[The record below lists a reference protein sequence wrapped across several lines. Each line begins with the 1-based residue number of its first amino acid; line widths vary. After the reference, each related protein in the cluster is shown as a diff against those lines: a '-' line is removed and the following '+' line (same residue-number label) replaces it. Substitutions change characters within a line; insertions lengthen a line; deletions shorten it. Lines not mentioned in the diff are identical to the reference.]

1 MGSAVAID
9 DLGRTG
15 VSHRASRATA
25 PAGPWAALRR
35 VGQRLVEAVTD
46 VFMGARTYRGSVMGL
61 FAALALRPS
70 TRS

>member
-1 MGSAVAID
+1 MF
-9 DLGRTG
+9 
-15 VSHRASRATA
+15 
-25 PAGPWAALRR
+25 RR
-35 VGQRLVEAVTD
+35 VGQRLVEAITD